1 MNEPAIYQIRVEGH
15 LSDEWSE
22 WFDDMSIDR
31 KEDGT
36 SVLTGPVADQ
46 SALHGLLVKI
56 HGMAL
61 PLLSLQRIKP
71 VEND

>member
-1 MNEPAIYQIRVEGH
+1 MNEPAIYQIRVAGH
-15 LSDEWSE
+15 LGDEWSE
-22 WFDDMSIDR
+22 WFDGMSIDR

-36 SVLTGPVADQ
+36 SVLTGLVADQ

-61 PLLSLQRIKP
+61 PLLSLHQ
-71 VEND
+71 VELDSIL

>member
-1 MNEPAIYQIRVEGH
+1 MHEPAIYQIRVEGH
-15 LSDEWSE
+15 LDDEWSE
-22 WFDDMSIDR
+22 WFDGMAIDR

-61 PLLSLQRIKP
+61 PLLSLQR
-71 VEND
+71 VESDGND